1 MKNKVMQIKNLEALE
16 NALQFYLSSTTEET
30 VKKFEFD
37 DNQELW
43 DFISHLRRI
52 GVQIPRKSKKK
63 FREQFN

>member
-1 MKNKVMQIKNLEALE
+1 MQIKNLEALE
-16 NALQFYLSSTTEET
+16 KALQFYLSSTTEET

-52 GVQIPRKSKKK
+52 GVHIPRKSRSNKI
-63 FREQFN
+63 